1 MAIRTL
7 VMYEIS
13 QKQKYIFKTNRLIE
27 NIGAST
33 IIRQLTEEPHTFLKE
48 YNVELPQEYSKIVG
62 GGNAT
67 YIFDSTN
74 EAMKFAK
81 SLTKAV
87 LQHFP
92 GVELFLVQ
100 REVDWQKE
108 IIYDQLMDEKN
119 EEWLEGTLSILRH
132 ELEKK
137 KNQRRHA
144 VQQISWGIQQICSAS
159 GLPADAE
166 GWDQDEQKIVPR
178 SKELVVKEKHGQ
190 STRDDDFSKKYL
202 SRINSLKNL
211 PANVSK
217 LAFLEQKHFEMVFGE
232 ENQSEERKSYVAI
245 VHIDGNAMGKKV
257 GSFKSQKFTCNDKY
271 IEEYAKFTKD
281 IDGAYTKAMIC
292 TIEHI
297 MNDYP
302 LWAEKIYGTP
312 DKEDHDNLYK
322 KMANIVPLRPIVAS
336 GDDICFIT
344 YGQLGIEAAR
354 VFIQYLQNQSIII
367 NKKKQNLEACAGVA
381 IVRHKFPF
389 WLAYEL
395 AEKLCA
401 NAKKRLS
408 IDACQWSKLGYGNK
422 KDPFD
427 TSLIDWHI
435 VTAGDLQTDIAQIR
449 QTVYQNADDSY
460 LTNRP
465 YYLQRN
471 SDKYWHE
478 ANYMSSFLT
487 SIDMIENPTNFQLDE
502 QARSKWKALREIYH
516 QGKQAIRL
524 WQVQNQF
531 DIGPNQL
538 FIPLKN
544 FDAYG
549 LSKKK
554 ERKEDYVAYFYDALE
569 IMDYFVRLSEVRIG

>member
-1 MAIRTL
+1 
-7 VMYEIS
+7 MYEIS
-13 QKQKYIFKTNRLIE
+13 QKQKYIFRTNRLIE
-27 NIGAST
+27 NIGASA

-48 YNVELPQEYSKIVG
+48 YHVELPRENSKIVG

-67 YIFDSTN
+67 YIFDSAN
-74 EAMKFAK
+74 EGMKFAK
-81 SLTKAV
+81 VLTKAV

-108 IIYDQLMDEKN
+108 IIYDRLINEKN
-119 EEWLEGTLSILRH
+119 DEWLEGNLSILRH

-159 GLPADAE
+159 GLPADAK
-166 GWDQDEQKIVPR
+166 GWDQDLKKSVPR
-178 SKELVVKEKHGQ
+178 AKELVVKEKHGQ
-190 STRDDDFSKKYL
+190 PTRDDDFAKKFL
-202 SRINSLKNL
+202 TSLINGQKF
-211 PANVSK
+211 
-217 LAFLEQKHFEMVFGE
+217 AFLEQKHFEMVFGE
-232 ENQSEERKSYVAI
+232 ENQSEERKNYVAI

-257 GSFKSQKFTCNDKY
+257 GKFKSREFKSNDEY
-271 IEEYAKFTKD
+271 IEKYGEFTKS
-281 IDGAYTKAMIC
+281 IDDAYTGAMIC
-292 TIEHI
+292 TIKHI
-297 MNDYP
+297 MDDYP
-302 LWAEKIYGTP
+302 LWAKKIYRTSDKKDP
-312 DKEDHDNLYK
+312 DSLYK
-322 KMANIVPLRPIVAS
+322 KMANIVPIRPIVAS

-354 VFIQYLQNQSIII
+354 VFIQYLQTQFIDI
-367 NKKKQNLEACAGVA
+367 NNEKHYLEACAGVA

-395 AEKLCA
+395 AEKLCS

-408 IDACQWSKLGYGNK
+408 NDACQWSKLGYGNK

-427 TSLIDWHI
+427 TSLIDWHL
-435 VTAGDLQTDIAQIR
+435 VNSGDLQTDITQIR
-449 QTVYQNADDSY
+449 QSLYQNADDSY

-465 YYLQRN
+465 YYLQRS

-487 SIDMIENPTNFQLDE
+487 SLDMIENPTNLQLNE

-516 QGKQAIRL
+516 QGRQAAEL

-531 DIGPNQL
+531 DIGPNHL

-544 FDAYG
+544 VDAYG

-554 ERKEDYVAYFYDALE
+554 ESEADYVAYFYDALE
-569 IMDYFVRLSEVRIG
+569 IMDYFIRLSEVRIG